1 MIRALFLCALLFG
14 FLAALTSCGNE
25 KHPGPNVELLASD
38 IHVSIGKN
46 PLVLPFIALDDYAYR
61 KQSFSLDRKGDS
73 ERARNALEQFLNE
86 SKEPKNPLVIDGLT
100 VVVRT
105 YGWTGEDMRHK
116 KMCPMLTREWARSV
130 CDNPWAA
137 VQQALPVNRF
147 QLVDLNRLQIGDH
160 LRGSARCRDDEKLH
174 RPIPQRTG
182 EAELVC
188 TAMVFGG
195 RDDEFHHAVIRI
207 NGDLGALWT
216 VWRYGQNGET
226 AEAMAAREGK
236 AIVAFVQYALGRNEE
251 FQKLHAD
258 MCRLRRPGSVD
269 GSKGAECVHDSVT
282 ASNRNRQLQ

>member
-1 MIRALFLCALLFG
+1 MIRALLLCALWFG
-14 FLAALTSCGNE
+14 FLAVLTSCGNE
-25 KHPGPNVELLASD
+25 EHPAPNVKLLSSD
-38 IHVSIGKN
+38 IHVSIGET
-46 PLVLPFIALDDYAYR
+46 PLVLPFISLDDYAYR

-73 ERARNALEQFLNE
+73 ERARNAFEQFLHE
-86 SKEPKNPLVIDGLT
+86 SKDPQNPLVLDGLA

-105 YGWTGEDMRHK
+105 YGWTGEDLRSG

-137 VQQALPVNRF
+137 IQQALPVNRF
-147 QLVDLNRLQIGDH
+147 RLVDLKRLQIGGP
-160 LRGSARCRDDEKLH
+160 RSPASCRDDGKSH

-182 EAELVC
+182 EAVIVC
-188 TAMVFGG
+188 AAMVYGG
-195 RDDEFHHAVIRI
+195 RDDKFHHAAIRI

-226 AEAMAAREGK
+226 AEAMAEREGK
-236 AIVAFVQYALGRNEE
+236 AIVAFVKYALGRNEE

-269 GSKGAECVHDSVT
+269 GPKGADCGREPVT
-282 ASNRNRQLQ
+282 ASDRNRELK